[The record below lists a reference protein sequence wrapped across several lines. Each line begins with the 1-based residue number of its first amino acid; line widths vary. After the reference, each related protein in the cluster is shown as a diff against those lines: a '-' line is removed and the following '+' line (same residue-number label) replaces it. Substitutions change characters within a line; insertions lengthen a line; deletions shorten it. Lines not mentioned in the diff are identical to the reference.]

1 MESMTGFG
9 RAYHQLENFQ
19 IFCLAKS
26 INHRYLEISLKLPRR
41 YILLEERMRR
51 KVAQFFERGKIEIL
65 LKIYGLSP
73 QGREVLFDLEL
84 AQKLRDNLK
93 VLSEHLGL
101 TSEITLGEI
110 LQFREIVLIEERE
123 EDLEVLWEEVNPA
136 LEEALQDLKNS
147 RLLEGSSLKE
157 KISEYLSSI
166 HSKLTEIATLK
177 EKIKEENIKK
187 MQERVSKLL
196 KEFQGR
202 LDETRLYQ
210 EISILLDK
218 IDFSEE
224 LDRFT
229 IHLNTAFHLLSTPN
243 PGKKLDF
250 LCQELMREITTL
262 SNKAQSAEIS
272 LRAVEIKELVE
283 KIREQVQNIV

>member
-224 LDRFT
+224 LDRLT
-229 IHLNTAFHLLSTPN
+229 IHLNTAFNLLSTPN